1 MIQPA
6 RPETKIP
13 FKKLCGKSIVGNM
26 GSVIGTVIDVVFDEN
41 TGKLISFD
49 IEASDQSPIPPS
61 DDCYRF
67 IPYRIVLA
75 IRDVVVIDETKINK
89 VKIISKKS
97 TSE

>member
-13 FKKLCGKSIVGNM
+13 FKKLYGKSIVGNM
-26 GSVIGTVIDVVFDEN
+26 GSIIGTVVDVVFDEN

-49 IEASDQSPIPPS
+49 IEPSEQSPIPPS
-61 DDCYRF
+61 DDCYRL

-89 VKIISKKS
+89 VKIISKRP
-97 TSE
+97 TVE

>member
-49 IEASDQSPIPPS
+49 IEPSEQSPIPPS
-61 DDCYRF
+61 DDCYRL

-89 VKIISKKS
+89 VKIISKRPDV
-97 TSE
+97 E